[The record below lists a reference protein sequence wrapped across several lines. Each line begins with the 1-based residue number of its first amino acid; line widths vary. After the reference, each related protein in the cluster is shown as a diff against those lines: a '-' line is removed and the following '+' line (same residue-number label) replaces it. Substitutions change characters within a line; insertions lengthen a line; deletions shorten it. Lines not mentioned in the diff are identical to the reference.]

1 MCRYDNDGCLV
12 DTGIDYYTKVVC
24 LILMV
29 VVMGERKYRM
39 QGFTTAFLRGFLLG
53 LTVNEKE
60 GIVSLE
66 KPDTLEAK
74 GDFASVIVSMEA
86 PCGCRFIS
94 EASNIRYLHLW
105 MRSKMMTESTYQ
117 S

>member
-29 VVMGERKYRM
+29 VVMGERKYRI
-39 QGFTTAFLRGFLLG
+39 QGSTVAFVVGFPLKSA
-53 LTVNEKE
+53 VNEKE

-94 EASNIRYLHLW
+94 GAGNI
-105 MRSKMMTESTYQ
+105 
-117 S
+117 